1 MTVSVHTAGI
11 AEIEVIRTLIH
22 RIWKPTYREILSE
35 EQMDY
40 MLDMMY
46 RHDVLLEQMQAG
58 HIFLIITEGGTPVGF
73 AGYECDYKGE
83 KGTCKLHKIYVL
95 PETQGKGIGKILLH
109 TIAEEASEAGQQRL
123 LLNVNRY
130 NKAKDFY
137 AKLGFSIVAEEDIDI
152 GSGYFMNDYLMT
164 RALQ

>member
-1 MTVSVHTAGI
+1 M
-11 AEIEVIRTLIH
+11 IRSLIH

-46 RHDVLLEQMQAG
+46 RRDVLLAQMHAG
-58 HIFLIITEGGTPVGF
+58 HVFLIITEDNAPVGF
-73 AGYECDYKGE
+73 AGYECNYKGE
-83 KGTCKLHKIYVL
+83 KGSCKLHKIYVL

-109 TIAEEASEAGQQRL
+109 TVAEKAREAGQQRL

-137 AKLGFSIVAEEDIDI
+137 AKLGFKIVAEEDIDI
-152 GSGYFMNDYLMT
+152 GNGYFMNDYLMLL
-164 RALQ
+164 ALQ